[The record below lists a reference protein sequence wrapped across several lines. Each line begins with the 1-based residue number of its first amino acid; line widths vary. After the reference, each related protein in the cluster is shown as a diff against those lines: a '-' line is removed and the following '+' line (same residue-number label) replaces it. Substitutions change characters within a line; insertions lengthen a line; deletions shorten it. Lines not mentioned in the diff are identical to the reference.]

1 LYHYEQFE
9 PADYFEGFI
18 FMFGESEPSLPENA
32 FLIIDGTKAVPLNQA
47 VITIGRHHDN
57 MVVIDDPRVSRHH
70 MELRAI
76 QGRFVLFDLESSGGT
91 YINGQ
96 RTSQAVV
103 YPGDVISLA
112 GVNIHFVKD
121 VYSPR
126 RNRGNTT
133 FFPGQGER
141 GTAIFRTTFLNK
153 KKK

>member
-1 LYHYEQFE
+1 MN
-9 PADYFEGFI
+9 EGLDD
-18 FMFGESEPSLPENA
+18 SLPENA
-32 FLIIDGTKAVPLNQA
+32 FLIIEGTKAVPLSQS
-47 VITIGRHHDN
+47 VITVGRHHDN

-76 QGRFVLFDLESSGGT
+76 QGRFILFDLGSSGGT

-112 GVNIHFVKD
+112 GVNIHFVRD
-121 VYSPR
+121 VSSSNR
-126 RNRGNTT
+126 SRGNTT

-141 GTAIFRTTFLNK
+141 GTAIFRTSFLNRRK
-153 KKK
+153 K

>member
-1 LYHYEQFE
+1 
-9 PADYFEGFI
+9 
-18 FMFGESEPSLPENA
+18 MFSETDDSLPENT
-32 FLIIDGTKAVPLNQA
+32 FLIVEGIKAIPLNQA
-47 VITIGRHHDN
+47 VVTVGRHHDN

-76 QGRFVLFDLESSGGT
+76 QGRFVLFDLGSSGGT

-96 RTSQAVV
+96 RSSQAVV

-112 GVNIHFVKD
+112 GVTLHFVKD
-121 VYSPR
+121 LSAPT

-141 GTAIFRTTFLNK
+141 GTAIFRPNFFDNYKNYK

>member
-1 LYHYEQFE
+1 VFSDRLKGT
-9 PADYFEGFI
+9 AV
-18 FMFGESEPSLPENA
+18 MFGETDDSLPENA
-32 FLIIDGTKAVPLNQA
+32 FLIIEGTKAVPLNQA
-47 VITIGRHHDN
+47 VVTIGRHHDN

-76 QGRFVLFDLESSGGT
+76 QGRFVLFDLGSSGGT

-112 GVNIHFVKD
+112 GVTIHFVRD
-121 VYSPR
+121 VAAPS

-141 GTAIFRTTFLNK
+141 GTAIFRTTYLNRK
-153 KKK
+153 KK

>member
-1 LYHYEQFE
+1 
-9 PADYFEGFI
+9 
-18 FMFGESEPSLPENA
+18 MFGETEPSLPENA
-32 FLIIDGTKAVPLNQA
+32 FLIIEGTKAVPLNQS
-47 VITIGRHHDN
+47 VVTVGRHHDN

-76 QGRFVLFDLESSGGT
+76 QGRFVLFDLGSSGGT
-91 YINGQ
+91 YVNGQ

-121 VYSPR
+121 VTSPNR
-126 RNRGNTT
+126 SRGNTT

-141 GTAIFRTTFLNK
+141 GTAIFRPSFFNIRK
-153 KKK
+153 K

>member
-1 LYHYEQFE
+1 
-9 PADYFEGFI
+9 
-18 FMFGESEPSLPENA
+18 MFGETDTSLPENA
-32 FLIIDGTKAVPLNQA
+32 FLIIEGTKAVPLNQS

-76 QGRFVLFDLESSGGT
+76 QGRFILFDLGSSGGT

-103 YPGDVISLA
+103 YPGDIISLA
-112 GVNIHFVKD
+112 GVNLHFVRD
-121 VYSPR
+121 VSAPG

-141 GTAIFRTTFLNK
+141 GTAIFRTTFLNRK
-153 KKK
+153 KK

>member
-1 LYHYEQFE
+1 
-9 PADYFEGFI
+9 
-18 FMFGESEPSLPENA
+18 MFGETDDSLPENT
-32 FLIIDGTKAVPLNQA
+32 FLIIEGTKAVPLNQA
-47 VITIGRHHDN
+47 VVTIGRHNDN

-76 QGRFVLFDLESSGGT
+76 QGRFVLFDLGSSGGT

-112 GVNIHFVKD
+112 GVTIHFVKD
-121 VYSPR
+121 VSAPVHS
-126 RNRGNTT
+126 RGNTT

-141 GTAIFRTTFLNK
+141 GTAILRTPFFNRK
-153 KKK
+153 KK